1 MEPAIGSNF
10 SSFWTAFSQ
19 SNFFFWVKI
28 VAGFAV
34 AVLLVADILL
44 LSKRMRTDLR
54 AALYGSVV
62 HRLKKSGYAS
72 NWENIERMLAEGSIA
87 SGKIAFVEA
96 DRMLDEV
103 LGKLG
108 YTGKDA
114 EEKVQSVKPGQLAG
128 IEDIRETQAL
138 HNKIIED
145 PSYKASLEE
154 IRAALEVYERVFRG
168 LEIIN

>member
-1 MEPAIGSNF
+1 MEPDVGSIF
-10 SSFWTAFSQ
+10 SSFWSAFSQ

-28 VAGFAV
+28 VAAFAI

-62 HRLKKSGYAS
+62 PRLKKSRYAS
-72 NWENIERMLAEGSIA
+72 RWEDVKGRLDEGSIA
-87 SGKIAFVEA
+87 SGKMALVEA

-108 YTGKDA
+108 YAGKDA
-114 EEKVQSVKPGQLAG
+114 EEKAQNVKPGQLVG
-128 IEDIRETQAL
+128 IENIKETQIL
-138 HNKIIED
+138 RNRIIED
-145 PSYKASLEE
+145 PAYQASLEE
-154 IRAALEVYERVFRG
+154 IKAALEVYERVFRG
-168 LEIIN
+168 LEIL